1 MDISHFLN
9 PLLAAERLPRQVGG
23 STALNQAIAQGNHEF
38 EQYGRKNAK
47 KVMVVL
53 TDGHNNVSGPPE
65 VQLIQQ
71 AKENDVTIFSI
82 GVGNNLNQR
91 FLENIAKETDG
102 EFFHISNFQ
111 QLAEIFEKI
120 RYELF
125 DEDIQKLQIE
135 LSDTIA
141 QNLQTTNVESE
152 RLAA

>member
-1 MDISHFLN
+1 MEQV
-9 PLLAAERLPRQVGG
+9 ERKIEKDNIVR
-23 STALNQAIAQGNHEF
+23 
-38 EQYGRKNAK
+38 
-47 KVMVVL
+47 
-53 TDGHNNVSGPPE
+53 
-65 VQLIQQ
+65 
-71 AKENDVTIFSI
+71 VT
-82 GVGNNLNQR
+82 G
-91 FLENIAKETDG
+91 G

-120 RYELF
+120 LYELF

>member
-1 MDISHFLN
+1 M
-9 PLLAAERLPRQVGG
+9 
-23 STALNQAIAQGNHEF
+23 
-38 EQYGRKNAK
+38 K
-47 KVMVVL
+47 K
-53 TDGHNNVSGPPE
+53 D
-65 VQLIQQ
+65 
-71 AKENDVTIFSI
+71 
-82 GVGNNLNQR
+82 
-91 FLENIAKETDG
+91 NIVRVTDG

>member
-1 MDISHFLN
+1 MNKILQKRLLFNFPLGIISLG
-9 PLLAAERLPRQVGG
+9 ATARQHCK
-23 STALNQAIAQGNHEF
+23 SN
-38 EQYGRKNAK
+38 R
-47 KVMVVL
+47 
-53 TDGHNNVSGPPE
+53 
-65 VQLIQQ
+65 
-71 AKENDVTIFSI
+71 
-82 GVGNNLNQR
+82 
-91 FLENIAKETDG
+91 G

-152 RLAA
+152 RLVA

>member
-1 MDISHFLN
+1 M
-9 PLLAAERLPRQVGG
+9 
-23 STALNQAIAQGNHEF
+23 
-38 EQYGRKNAK
+38 
-47 KVMVVL
+47 
-53 TDGHNNVSGPPE
+53 
-65 VQLIQQ
+65 IQQ

-125 DEDIQKLQIE
+125 DENIQKLQIE
-135 LSDTIA
+135 LSETSA